1 MLRSQTPTGWFL
13 ITHPHHAQLAG
24 SFAAHWGNDTFVRY
38 EPRKEVLNGVATH
51 DNGWIERDKKPLVYS
66 DGTPSAFGTHLVGKY
81 SAFENIDLA
90 DYLGVRARATAVV
103 AEENPYG
110 AILISMH
117 TCNLLGVHA
126 DRSTIKPSELPL
138 LDSFLEWQKTYQ
150 EYLRQRL
157 VVSGAFAPEFLT
169 PEALHARFV
178 LLQACDNLSL
188 LTCVN
193 YRETIPLQHSHPRHD
208 GTKTP
213 INFIPLGEGR
223 FRLDPYPLDQDEL
236 TFHIAARP
244 VKGQSFGSQPE
255 LQATYDA
262 SSDEK
267 ISITIVR

>member
-1 MLRSQTPTGWFL
+1 MLRAKSPTGWSL

-24 SFAAHWGNDTFVRY
+24 QFAAHWGNAEFVRY
-38 EPRKEVLNGVATH
+38 EPRKEVLNGVSTH

-90 DYLGVRARATAVV
+90 DYLGVRARATSVV

-117 TCNLLGVHA
+117 TCNLLTVHA
-126 DRSTIKPSELPL
+126 DRSTIKPSDLPL
-138 LDSFLEWQKTYQ
+138 LDSFIAWQETYQ

-157 VVSGAFAPEFLT
+157 IVTGALAPEFLT
-169 PEALHARFV
+169 TEALHARFV

-193 YRETIPLQHSHPRHD
+193 YGERIALQHEHPKVD
-208 GTKTP
+208 GTKSP
-213 INFIPLGEGR
+213 IFFQPKGNGVFQLA
-223 FRLDPYPLDQDEL
+223 PYPFDKDEL
-236 TFHIAARP
+236 TFSIAARP
-244 VKGQSFGSQPE
+244 VKGESFASQPE
-255 LQATYDA
+255 LQSTYDA
-262 SSDEK
+262 SVDEK
-267 ISITIVR
+267 LTITLVR